1 MVYLICTMDKEISSS
16 NYEFSSYDGIEC
28 PSGEACPWPEE
39 VRKLE
44 EQLLTDP
51 LTGLANYRHFTRALD
66 QEMERTRR
74 SGGSTSLIMLDIDF
88 FKKINDNYG
97 HEGGNMALQALASC
111 LLASFRKLDVVCR
124 YGGEEFAIILPAT
137 EALVAVQVA
146 ERLRKN
152 IELMDV
158 EICNQQGE
166 LLQIKMTASLGIGI
180 YTRHSKVSAKE
191 LVQEADDFLYKAKKG
206 GRNQVCYGIHKVE
219 AEAEV
224 SSDEK
229 DALNKLFGSDS

>member
-1 MVYLICTMDKEISSS
+1 MDKETSSS
-16 NYEFSSYDGIEC
+16 DYQFSSYENVEC
-28 PSGEACPWPEE
+28 PAGEACPWPEE

-51 LTGLANYRHFTRALD
+51 LTGIANYRHFSRALE

-74 SGGSTSLIMLDIDF
+74 SGASTSLIMLDIDF
-88 FKKINDNYG
+88 FKSINDNYG
-97 HEGGNMALQALASC
+97 HEAGNMALQALANCMLS
-111 LLASFRKLDVVCR
+111 SFRKLDVVCR

-152 IELMDV
+152 IEAMDV
-158 EICNQQGE
+158 TVCNQQGDT
-166 LLQIKMTASLGIGI
+166 LQINMTASLGIGI
-180 YTRHSKVSAKE
+180 YTRHSKVSPKE
-191 LVQEADDFLYKAKKG
+191 LVQEADDYLYKAKNE
-206 GRNQVCYGIHKVE
+206 GRNKVCYGIHKVE

-224 SSDEK
+224 SNDEK
-229 DALNKLFGSDS
+229 DALNSLFGGDD